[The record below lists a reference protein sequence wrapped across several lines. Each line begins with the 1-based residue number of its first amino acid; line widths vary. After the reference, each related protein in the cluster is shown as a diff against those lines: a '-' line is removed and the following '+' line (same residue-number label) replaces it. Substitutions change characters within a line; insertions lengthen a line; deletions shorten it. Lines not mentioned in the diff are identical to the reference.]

1 MGSSEAH
8 VALTINS
15 RENLLGCEI
24 YISKNKELFNFLQ
37 ERKEEIEK
45 EIGEQAEW
53 VNAAVASRIKIKKRV
68 SDVFSQSE
76 AENYFAWLYE
86 RTVLF
91 QKVFGRHLREFKK

>member
-1 MGSSEAH
+1 
-8 VALTINS
+8 
-15 RENLLGCEI
+15 LLGCKI

-53 VNAAVASRIKIKKRV
+53 VNGAVASRIKIKKRV

-76 AENYFAWLYE
+76 GENYFVWLYE
-86 RTVLF
+86 KTILL
-91 QKVFGRHLREFKK
+91 QKVFGKHFREFKK